1 MYALT
6 GGLAPLMPATDAS
19 QLKKRPPTDEKVF
32 DFFALFTCLCIFLE
46 VLVVMYET
54 GKFFMLSATLL
65 NWFTILF
72 TVIYIYTHTVHRYVH
87 AKRMNRQTNCY
98 WFLLQ
103 TKTIVSNLLVEMI
116 TWL

>member
-32 DFFALFTCLCIFLE
+32 DFFELFTCLCIFLE

-54 GKFFMLSATLL
+54 V
-65 NWFTILF
+65 W
-72 TVIYIYTHTVHRYVH
+72 
-87 AKRMNRQTNCY
+87 
-98 WFLLQ
+98 
-103 TKTIVSNLLVEMI
+103 
-116 TWL
+116 